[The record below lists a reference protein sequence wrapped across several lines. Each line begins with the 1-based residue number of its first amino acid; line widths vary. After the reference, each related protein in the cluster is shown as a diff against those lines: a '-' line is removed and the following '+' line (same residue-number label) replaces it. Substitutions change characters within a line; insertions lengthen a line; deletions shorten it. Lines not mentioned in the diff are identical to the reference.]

1 MTKPRLLAL
10 AIGCAGGAC
19 AALAVFAPGPLR
31 WLLAWTAL
39 ACGLVAGAYLANR
52 PGLYGKSEGRLSWW
66 RSLPVL
72 PYLVAYRIAAA
83 VRGARRRYADWN
95 EVAPGLYVGARIG
108 AARLPPGTE
117 LVVDLT
123 SEVNEP
129 YPLRRHPG
137 YRGLPVLD
145 GSIPPNDERF
155 LELVSEMAAAAGGV
169 YVHCISG
176 RGRAPTAAAAVLIAR
191 GVADGPAAAF
201 ELLRKGRPAVKPTS
215 GDVSFVER
223 IAARLAGP

>member
-1 MTKPRLLAL
+1 MTKPRVLAT
-10 AIGCAGGAC
+10 AIGGAGGAC
-19 AALAVFAPGPLR
+19 AALAFAAPAPLR
-31 WLLAWTAL
+31 WLLIWTAL
-39 ACGLVAGAYLANR
+39 ACALVACAYLANR
-52 PGLYGKSEGRLSWW
+52 PGVYGKRAGRLSWW
-66 RSLPVL
+66 RGLPVL
-72 PYLVAYRIAAA
+72 PYLIAYRIATA
-83 VRGARRRYADWN
+83 VRDARRRYAAWN
-95 EVAPGLYVGARIG
+95 EVAPGLYVGARID

-129 YPLRRHPG
+129 EDLRRHPG

-145 GSIPPNDERF
+145 GSVPPDEERF
-155 LELVSEMAAAAGGV
+155 LELVYEMAAAPGGV

-201 ELLRKGRPAVKPTS
+201 ELLRKGRPVVKPTRA
-215 GDVSFVER
+215 DVSFVER
-223 IAARLAGP
+223 IAARLASA